1 MAPRIIAWNLLTKGD
16 CALVKGMNWKKL
28 LKITAICVSSVIVV
42 FGILGVWLLTKL
54 PGPSQVKQVLD
65 SSASKL
71 EEKAQIAESK
81 KLPNKLEESNGSV
94 EKSAA
99 EQTTTQTEA
108 TSHHK
113 TTKMDMYVILNDLAN
128 PEAPMVSACRDLARA
143 GESGFFPKKAERTA
157 VKFLDSLVKPQ
168 KDPVLESVA
177 PFLRYVFRAPGVR
190 EMIQLSQNAQGDDS
204 LFQKA
209 EFYKEAYKAA
219 NFLRTNTEEMNQ
231 VVQKSYNLH
240 MFAKAVALKPQLAND
255 NATVTFCEQMEKS
268 LTDNQNLNVE
278 EQVQEMQKF
287 LQDSGIDAKSIGF
300 DPKYRAHVQSE
311 FSKNSLMVTDSWLKE
326 LVSKGMF

>member
-1 MAPRIIAWNLLTKGD
+1 MAPRIIATNLLIFVD
-16 CALVKGMNWKKL
+16 YALVEGMNWKKL
-28 LKITAICVSSVIVV
+28 LKITAISVSSLIIV

-54 PGPSQVKQVLD
+54 PGPSQVKQVLN

-71 EEKAQIAESK
+71 EEKAQLAEAK
-81 KLPNKLEESNGSV
+81 HPTKIEDTY
-94 EKSAA
+94 AA
-99 EQTTTQTEA
+99 EENQAMQEPSAPAEA
-108 TSHHK
+108 STHHK
-113 TTKMDMYVILNDLAN
+113 TTKMDMYVIMNDLAN
-128 PEAPMVSACRDLARA
+128 PEAPVVSACRDLARA
-143 GESGFFPKKAERTA
+143 GESGFFPKRTDRTA
-157 VKFLDSLVKPQ
+157 VKFLDSIVKPQ

-209 EFYKEAYKAA
+209 EFYKEAYRAA
-219 NFLRTNTEEMNQ
+219 NFLRNNTQAMNQ

-240 MFAKAVALKPQLAND
+240 MFAKAVALNPQLAND
-255 NATVTFCEQMEKS
+255 NAAVTFCEQMEKS
-268 LTDNQNLNVE
+268 LTENQNLNVE

-287 LQDSGIDAKSIGF
+287 LQDAGIDAKSIGF